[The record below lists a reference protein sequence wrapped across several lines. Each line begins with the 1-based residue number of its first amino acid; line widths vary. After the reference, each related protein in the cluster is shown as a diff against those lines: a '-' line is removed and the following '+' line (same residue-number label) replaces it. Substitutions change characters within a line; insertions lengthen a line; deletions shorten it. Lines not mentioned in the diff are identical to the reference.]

1 MGVFVAIIFYI
12 IFKSV
17 RKLAAIIIFL
27 QGGMDIVFIP
37 LVNVFGASAGFAID
51 QIITTS
57 RMTWRIA
64 RAFSLSERSIAI
76 SKNALKS
83 KTPSTVVLVPT

>member
-51 QIITTS
+51 QINHNIQNDLADRTGFFTF
-57 RMTWRIA
+57 RKKHCDI
-64 RAFSLSERSIAI
+64 
-76 SKNALKS
+76 
-83 KTPSTVVLVPT
+83 